1 MLEIFLPFT
10 HKHRIGFPNIEIWP
24 TESDSQK
31 RAYAIH
37 KTNAV
42 IKNGLP
48 NGGKPTARES
58 NLFYYKERIGLP
70 NIENRLKVIPKKG
83 TYYM

>member
-1 MLEIFLPFT
+1 MLEIFLLFT
-10 HKHRIGFPNIEIWP
+10 YKHRIGFHNIEIWP

-58 NLFYYKERIGLP
+58 NLFYYYKERIGLP
-70 NIENRLKVIPKKG
+70 NIEKQTESQKRYI
-83 TYYM
+83 

>member
-1 MLEIFLPFT
+1 M
-10 HKHRIGFPNIEIWP
+10 RP
-24 TESDSQK
+24 TEVIPK
-31 RAYAIH
+31 KGRMLF
-37 KTNAV
+37 TNAV

-70 NIENRLKVIPKKG
+70 NMENRLKVIPKKG
-83 TYYM
+83 TLEVIRISSGHWIFDYK

>member
-10 HKHRIGFPNIEIWP
+10 YKYRIGFPNIEMRP
-24 TESDSQK
+24 TEVIPK
-31 RAYAIH
+31 
-37 KTNAV
+37 KGCMLFTNVV